1 MCCDFNPERIA
12 GWSGPNGIV
21 FRSIAERQQPKN
33 LSRAIF
39 GRTDVDVGP
48 DTEFIDV
55 LPFTISTVD
64 ELLERYDDLHAYFR
78 TWPTKE
84 HRGTHKHSDGI
95 DRFYYVEFLE

>member
-1 MCCDFNPERIA
+1 MERTKRNCFSFYCRETA
-12 GWSGPNGIV
+12 TEKPVASHFW
-21 FRSIAERQQPKN
+21 KN
-33 LSRAIF
+33 
-39 GRTDVDVGP
+39 DVDVGP